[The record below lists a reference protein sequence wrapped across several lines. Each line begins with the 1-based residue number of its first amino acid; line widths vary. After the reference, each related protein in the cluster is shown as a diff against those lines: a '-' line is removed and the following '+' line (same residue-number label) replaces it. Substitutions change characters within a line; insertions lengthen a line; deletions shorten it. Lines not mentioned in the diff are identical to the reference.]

1 MSRFEKMSFEN
12 LVPNL
17 NTHDFG
23 CVANIMKYK

>member
-1 MSRFEKMSFEN
+1 MSIFEEMFFEN
-12 LVPNL
+12 LFSNL